1 MSAFI
6 SAVVA
11 ISAAASAYSAHS
23 QRKSAKEASKRADA
37 ENKRIQGEA
46 DAARVANKLD
56 REASTEDVAK
66 VQSAGNS
73 DSVISTGRRKRAP
86 TATVSSGLGL

>member
-1 MSAFI
+1 MTAFI

-11 ISAAASAYSAHS
+11 ISAAASVYS

-37 ENKRIQGEA
+37 ESKRVQGEA

-56 REASTEDVAK
+56 REAGTEDVAK

-73 DSVISTGRRKRAP
+73 DSVISTGRRKRAT

>member
-1 MSAFI
+1 MTAFI

-11 ISAAASAYSAHS
+11 ISAAASMYT

-46 DAARVANKLD
+46 DAARVANKLN
-56 REASTEDVAK
+56 REAGTEDVAK

-73 DSVISTGRRKRAP
+73 DSVISTGRRKRAQ

>member
-11 ISAAASAYSAHS
+11 ISAAASVYS
-23 QRKSAKEASKRADA
+23 QRKSAKEASKRADS
-37 ENKRIQGEA
+37 ENKRVQGEA
-46 DAARVANKLD
+46 DAARVANKLN
-56 REASTEDVAK
+56 REAGTEDVAK

-73 DSVISTGRRKRAP
+73 DSVISTGRRKRAQ

>member
-1 MSAFI
+1 MTAFVSAI
-6 SAVVA
+6 VA
-11 ISAAASAYSAHS
+11 ISTAATLYS

-37 ENKRIQGEA
+37 ENKRVQGEA
-46 DAARVANKLD
+46 DAARVANKLN

-73 DSVISTGRRKRAP
+73 DSVISTGRRKRAT

>member
-11 ISAAASAYSAHS
+11 ISTAASAYT

-46 DAARVANKLD
+46 DAARVANKLN
-56 REASTEDVAK
+56 REAGTEDVAK

-73 DSVISTGRRKRAP
+73 DSVISTGRRKRAQ

>member
-11 ISAAASAYSAHS
+11 ITTAATVYS

-37 ENKRIQGEA
+37 ENKRVQGEA

-56 REASTEDVAK
+56 REAGTEDVAK

-73 DSVISTGRRKRAP
+73 DSVISTGRRKRAK

>member
-1 MSAFI
+1 MSVFV
-6 SAVVA
+6 SAVVV
-11 ISAAASAYSAHS
+11 ISSAASVYS
-23 QRKSAKEASKRADA
+23 QRKSAKEASKRADT

-73 DSVISTGRRKRAP
+73 DSVISTGRRKRAK

>member
-1 MSAFI
+1 MTAFI

-11 ISAAASAYSAHS
+11 ISTAATVYT

-56 REASTEDVAK
+56 REASTDDVAK

>member
-11 ISAAASAYSAHS
+11 ITTAATVYS

-37 ENKRIQGEA
+37 ESKRVQAEA
-46 DAARVANKLD
+46 DAARVANKLN
-56 REASTEDVAK
+56 REAGTEDVAK

>member
-11 ISAAASAYSAHS
+11 ITTAATVYS
-23 QRKSAKEASKRADA
+23 QRKSAKEASKRADS
-37 ENKRIQGEA
+37 ESKRVQGEA
-46 DAARVANKLD
+46 DAARVANKLNRD
-56 REASTEDVAK
+56 TGTEDVAK

-73 DSVISTGRRKRAP
+73 DSVISTGRRKRAQ

>member
-1 MSAFI
+1 MTAFV

-11 ISAAASAYSAHS
+11 ISAAASVYS
-23 QRKSAKEASKRADA
+23 QRKSAKEASKRADT

-46 DAARVANKLD
+46 DAARVANNLG
-56 REASTEDVAK
+56 REAGTEDVAK

-73 DSVISTGRRKRAP
+73 DAVISTGRRKRAK

>member
-1 MSAFI
+1 MTAFV

-11 ISAAASAYSAHS
+11 ISTAATVYS

-73 DSVISTGRRKRAP
+73 DSVISTGRRKRAT

>member
-11 ISAAASAYSAHS
+11 ITTAATVYS

-37 ENKRIQGEA
+37 ESKRVQGEA

-56 REASTEDVAK
+56 REAGTEDVAK

-73 DSVISTGRRKRAP
+73 DSVISTGRRKRAK

>member
-1 MSAFI
+1 MTAFV

-11 ISAAASAYSAHS
+11 ISAAASVYS

-56 REASTEDVAK
+56 REAGTEDVAK

-73 DSVISTGRRKRAP
+73 DSVISTGRRKRAK

>member
-1 MSAFI
+1 MTAFI
-6 SAVVA
+6 SAAVV
-11 ISAAASAYSAHS
+11 ISAAARVYS
-23 QRKSAKEASKRADA
+23 QRKSAKEASKRVDA

-56 REASTEDVAK
+56 REAGTEDVAK

-73 DSVISTGRRKRAP
+73 DSVISTGRRKRAK

>member
-1 MSAFI
+1 MTAFI
-6 SAVVA
+6 SAA
-11 ISAAASAYSAHS
+11 IVISTAATVYS

-73 DSVISTGRRKRAP
+73 DSVISTGRRKRAQ

>member
-1 MSAFI
+1 MTAFI

-11 ISAAASAYSAHS
+11 ITTAATVYT

-46 DAARVANKLD
+46 DAARVANKLN
-56 REASTEDVAK
+56 READTEDVAK

-73 DSVISTGRRKRAP
+73 DSVISTGRRKRAQ

>member
-11 ISAAASAYSAHS
+11 ITTAATVYS

-37 ENKRIQGEA
+37 ESKRVQSEA
-46 DAARVANKLD
+46 DAARVANKLNRD
-56 REASTEDVAK
+56 AGTEDVAK

-73 DSVISTGRRKRAP
+73 DSVISTGRRKRAQ

>member
-11 ISAAASAYSAHS
+11 ITTAATVYT

-73 DSVISTGRRKRAP
+73 DSVISTGRRKRAQ

>member
-11 ISAAASAYSAHS
+11 ISTAATVYT

-73 DSVISTGRRKRAP
+73 DSVISTGRRKRAK

>member
-11 ISAAASAYSAHS
+11 IVASSAATVYTQH
-23 QRKSAKEASKRADA
+23 KSAKDASKRADA

-73 DSVISTGRRKRAP
+73 DSVISTGRRKRAK

>member
-1 MSAFI
+1 MTAFV

-11 ISAAASAYSAHS
+11 ISAAASVYS
-23 QRKSAKEASKRADA
+23 QRKSAKEASKRVDA

-73 DSVISTGRRKRAP
+73 DSVISTGRRKRAK

>member
-11 ISAAASAYSAHS
+11 ITTAATVYS

-37 ENKRIQGEA
+37 ENKRIQSEA

-56 REASTEDVAK
+56 REAGTEDVAK

-73 DSVISTGRRKRAP
+73 DSVISTGRRKRAQ

>member
-1 MSAFI
+1 MTAFV

-11 ISAAASAYSAHS
+11 ISAAATVYS
-23 QRKSAKEASKRADA
+23 QRQSAKAASKRADA

-56 REASTEDVAK
+56 REASTEDVAN

>member
-6 SAVVA
+6 SAIVA
-11 ISAAASAYSAHS
+11 ITTAASVYS
-23 QRKSAKEASKRADA
+23 QRKSAKDASKRADA
-37 ENKRIQGEA
+37 ESKRVQGEA

-73 DSVISTGRRKRAP
+73 DSVISTGRRKRAQ

>member
-11 ISAAASAYSAHS
+11 ITAAASAYS

-56 REASTEDVAK
+56 REAGTEDVAK

-73 DSVISTGRRKRAP
+73 DSVISTGRRKRAT

>member
-11 ISAAASAYSAHS
+11 ISTAATVYS
-23 QRKSAKEASKRADA
+23 QRKSAKEASKRAEA
-37 ENKRIQGEA
+37 ENKRIQDEA
-46 DAARVANKLD
+46 DAARVANKID
-56 REASTEDVAK
+56 READTEDVAK

>member
-1 MSAFI
+1 MTAFV

-11 ISAAASAYSAHS
+11 ITTAASVYT
-23 QRKSAKEASKRADA
+23 QRKSAKEASKRADT

-56 REASTEDVAK
+56 REAGTEDVAK

-73 DSVISTGRRKRAP
+73 DSVISTGRRKRAK

>member
-11 ISAAASAYSAHS
+11 ISAAATVYS
-23 QRKSAKEASKRADA
+23 QRKSAKEASKRVDA
-37 ENKRIQGEA
+37 ENKRVQGEA
-46 DAARVANKLD
+46 DAARVANKLN

-73 DSVISTGRRKRAP
+73 DSVISTGRRKRAK

>member
-11 ISAAASAYSAHS
+11 ITTAATVYS
-23 QRKSAKEASKRADA
+23 QRKSAKEASKRVDA
-37 ENKRIQGEA
+37 ENKRVQGEA
-46 DAARVANKLD
+46 DAARVANKLNRD
-56 REASTEDVAK
+56 AGTEDVAK

-73 DSVISTGRRKRAP
+73 DSVISTGRRKRAQ

>member
-1 MSAFI
+1 MTAFV

-11 ISAAASAYSAHS
+11 VVASTAASVYS
-23 QRKSAKEASKRADA
+23 QRKSSKEASKRADA

-46 DAARVANKLD
+46 DAARVANKLN
-56 REASTEDVAK
+56 REAGTEDVAK

-73 DSVISTGRRKRAP
+73 DSVISTGRRKRAQ

>member
-11 ISAAASAYSAHS
+11 ITTAATVYS
-23 QRKSAKEASKRADA
+23 QRKSAKEASKRVDA

-56 REASTEDVAK
+56 REAGTEDVAK

-73 DSVISTGRRKRAP
+73 DSVISTGRRKRAK

>member
-6 SAVVA
+6 SAIVA
-11 ISAAASAYSAHS
+11 ISSAATVYS

-37 ENKRIQGEA
+37 ENKRVQGEA

-73 DSVISTGRRKRAP
+73 DSVISTGRRKRAQ

>member
-1 MSAFI
+1 MVG
-6 SAVVA
+6 VVA
-11 ISAAASAYSAHS
+11 AAIVISTAATVYS

-73 DSVISTGRRKRAP
+73 DSVISTGRRKRAK

>member
-11 ISAAASAYSAHS
+11 ISTAASVYT
-23 QRKSAKEASKRADA
+23 QRKSAKEASKRADS

-73 DSVISTGRRKRAP
+73 DSVISTGRRKRAK

>member
-11 ISAAASAYSAHS
+11 ITTAASVYS

-37 ENKRIQGEA
+37 ENKRIQSEA
-46 DAARVANKLD
+46 DAARVANKLN
-56 REASTEDVAK
+56 REAGTEDVAK

-73 DSVISTGRRKRAP
+73 DSVISTGRRKRAQ

>member
-11 ISAAASAYSAHS
+11 ITTAATVYS

-46 DAARVANKLD
+46 DAARVANKLN
-56 REASTEDVAK
+56 REAGTEDVAK

-73 DSVISTGRRKRAP
+73 DSVISTGRRKRAK

>member
-1 MSAFI
+1 MTAFV

-11 ISAAASAYSAHS
+11 ISAAATVYS
-23 QRKSAKEASKRADA
+23 QRKSAKEASKRVDA
-37 ENKRIQGEA
+37 ENKRVQGEA

-56 REASTEDVAK
+56 REAGTEDVAK

-73 DSVISTGRRKRAP
+73 DSVISTGRRKRAK